1 MAGTALAVM
10 KPKADPDAVE
20 IGKLW
25 RKACSS
31 LVESSKYYLECGR
44 KLAEKKATL
53 KHGEWLP
60 WLADNTDVLGFDT
73 PQTGGKLMKAAK
85 LNAGVQIESESD
97 AVEVSRTMWGHTTTR
112 GTTGTGENEWYTP
125 VEYVDLARTVMGVID
140 LDPASSDQAQST
152 VQALQHFTQADDGLK
167 RVWHGN
173 VWLNRWPA

>member
-97 AVEVSRTMWGHTTTR
+97 AVEVSRTMWG
-112 GTTGTGENEWYTP
+112 TP